1 MKHLLLPFDGSP
13 SATRAARHAAEL
25 AALIPGLRVSLLH
38 VFDPV
43 TLAPHGALV
52 RHEVE
57 SRYGAAAAAL
67 MAPAVQVFESAGVS
81 VELHCRAGASA
92 SEIAQ
97 YIHEAGCDAVVMG
110 TRGMGPLAAILI
122 GSVATRVLQTVDV
135 PVTLVK

>member
-25 AALIPGLRVSLLH
+25 AVLIPGLRVSLLH

-52 RHEVE
+52 RSKVE
-57 SRYGAAAAAL
+57 SCYGAEAAAL
-67 MAPAVQVFESAGVS
+67 MAPAVQAFESAGLS
-81 VELHCRAGASA
+81 VELHCRAGSPA
-92 SEIAQ
+92 SEIAL
-97 YIHEAGCDAVVMG
+97 YVHEAGCDALVMG
-110 TRGMGPLAAILI
+110 TRGMGAFASILI
-122 GSVATRVLQTVDV
+122 GSVATRVLQLVSV